1 MGKWP
6 TIVLTCVVALVCGF
20 LGAVGAVT
28 VLHSQLQGPQGVS
41 GLQGPPGPKGN
52 AGLDGADG
60 TDGVRGPR
68 GRPGKAAKTPKPTQ
82 VNLSSS
88 GCTGGSVD
96 VVTDVTMAKDKVRQ
110 TKEKVCVVTSQVT
123 PH

>member
-6 TIVLTCVVALVCGF
+6 TIVLTCVVALACGF
-20 LGAVGAVT
+20 LGAVGAVS

-52 AGLDGADG
+52 PGLDGADG
-60 TDGVRGPR
+60 TDGARGPR
-68 GRPGKAAKTPKPTQ
+68 GRPGKAAKPPEPTQ
-82 VNLSSS
+82 VGLGS
-88 GCTGGSVD
+88 GDCSGSAVD
-96 VVTDVTMAKDKVRQ
+96 VVTDVTMDKNKVHQ
-110 TKEKVCVVTSQVT
+110 TKQKVCVVTSQVT